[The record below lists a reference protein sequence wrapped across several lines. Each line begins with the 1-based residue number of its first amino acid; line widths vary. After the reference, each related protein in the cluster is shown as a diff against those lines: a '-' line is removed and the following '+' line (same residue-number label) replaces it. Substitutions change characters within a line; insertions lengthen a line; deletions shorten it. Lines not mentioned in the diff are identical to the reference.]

1 MSYASPTN
9 FELFKSLIHE
19 EIEHQSPM
27 YEVGKIGYDKVLVD
41 AKFYMTN
48 FKYFT
53 FEGAIWVPGVDE
65 TTLKPDGSL
74 RFFGTCKAFSI
85 TSGKAFI

>member
-1 MSYASPTN
+1 
-9 FELFKSLIHE
+9 
-19 EIEHQSPM
+19 
-27 YEVGKIGYDKVLVD
+27 
-41 AKFYMTN
+41 MTN
-48 FKYFT
+48 FKYVT
-53 FEGAIWVPGVDE
+53 FEGAIWFPGVDE